1 MEQAVPRAA
10 GLYEVKEGDTVQSV
24 SAACRVPAAALIAA
38 NGLTEFPPPG
48 SILVIPAAEGETY
61 IVRAGDTLFSLCQK
75 FAMAEAEFVRLNGP
89 LVYPTQRVW
98 VWRPPRKNMPAPSG
112 TGE

>member
-1 MEQAVPRAA
+1 MEQMVPRAA
-10 GLYEVKEGDTVQSV
+10 GLYEVKEGDTAQSV

-38 NGLTEFPPPG
+38 NGLTQFPPPG
-48 SILVIPAAEGETY
+48 SILVIPTAEGELY
-61 IVRAGDTLFSLCQK
+61 IVRAGDTLSSLCEK
-75 FAMAEAEFVRLNGP
+75 FAMTEEEFVRLNGP

-98 VWRPPRKNMPAPSG
+98 VRHPPQKSGLAPSG

>member
-1 MEQAVPRAA
+1 MEQSVPRAA
-10 GLYEVKEGDTVQSV
+10 GLYEVKEGDTAQSV

-48 SILVIPAAEGETY
+48 SILVIPAAEGKPY
-61 IVRAGDTLFSLCQK
+61 IVRAGDTLSSLCDQ
-75 FAMAEAEFVRLNGP
+75 FGMAEEEFVRLNGP

-98 VWRPPRKNMPAPSG
+98 VRHSPQKNEPAPSVM
-112 TGE
+112 

>member
-1 MEQAVPRAA
+1 MEQTVSCTA
-10 GLYEVKEGDTVQSV
+10 GLYEVKEGDTAQSV

-48 SILVIPAAEGETY
+48 SILVIPAAEGEPY
-61 IVRAGDTLFSLCQK
+61 IVRAGDTLSSLCEQ
-75 FAMAEAEFVRLNGP
+75 FAMAEEEFVRLNGP

-98 VWRPPRKNMPAPSG
+98 VWRPPQKNGPSPSG

>member
-61 IVRAGDTLFSLCQK
+61 IVRAGDTLSSLCKQ
-75 FAMAEAEFVRLNGP
+75 FGMAEEEFVRLNGP

-98 VWRPPRKNMPAPSG
+98 VRRPPRKNGASPSG

>member
-61 IVRAGDTLFSLCQK
+61 IVRAGDTLFSLCEK
-75 FAMAEAEFVRLNGP
+75 FAMAEEEFVRLNGP

-98 VWRPPRKNMPAPSG
+98 VRHQPRKNGSSPSG

>member
-1 MEQAVPRAA
+1 MEQAMPRTA

-38 NGLTEFPPPG
+38 NGLTEFPSPG
-48 SILVIPAAEGETY
+48 SILVIPAAEGDLY
-61 IVRAGDTLFSLCQK
+61 IVRAGDTLSSLCKQ
-75 FAMAEAEFVRLNGP
+75 FGMAEEEFVRLNGP

-98 VWRPPRKNMPAPSG
+98 VRRPPRKNGASPSG